1 MSHTPAM
8 SLAEALEVIH
18 RNRREAV
25 VITTMG
31 AAREWQQL
39 EPHPKDFVYMPSS
52 MGQGPPLGLGIA
64 IAQPEQRVIVVN
76 GDGCLLMNLGC
87 LITIT
92 AQAPKNF
99 TLIIIDNGVYEVTGG
114 QTTIANASRRAD
126 DRSIDFQAMARAS
139 GFEHVYEFDDI
150 ESWRYEHEV
159 MHDEG
164 PICIVLKTTV
174 KTEGAGARSPGPAP
188 ERAAALRKT
197 LSTKAVD

>member
-1 MSHTPAM
+1 MSHPPAM
-8 SLAEALEVIH
+8 PLAEALEVIH
-18 RNRREAV
+18 RQRLEAV

-87 LITIT
+87 LVTIT
-92 AQAPKNF
+92 AQAPQNF

-114 QTTIANASRRAD
+114 QATIADASRRAD

-174 KTEGAGARSPGPAP
+174 KTVDAGARSPGPAP
-188 ERAAALRKT
+188 ERAAALRKMLLNENT
-197 LSTKAVD
+197 D